1 MITVT
6 SKKEKYAMEATNG
19 KVNIMADI
27 PESHGGSGK
36 YLAPFELLCS
46 SFAACLTA
54 TARLLLE
61 KRGVAYDKVTA
72 KVDVDHTSTPGK
84 TAFTYHLEIEGNIPE
99 ADKKKYVQMVF
110 NGCPIHKALGQTITF
125 TEMH

>member
-6 SKKEKYAMEATNG
+6 SKKEKYAMEVTNG
-19 KVNIMADI
+19 KVTLVADV
-27 PESHGGSGK
+27 PATHGGSGN

-54 TARLLLE
+54 TTRMLLE

-84 TAFTYHLEIEGNIPE
+84 TAFTYHVEIEGNIPE
-99 ADKKKYVQMVF
+99 ADKKKYIQMAF
-110 NGCPIHKALGQTITF
+110 NGCPIHKALGQEISF
-125 TEMH
+125 GEMH